1 LNFVSCAPQAP
12 RQALSFFCIYGRQG
26 SVNAPNGGGYV
37 VNVVDEAD
45 EFSRSCHELRS
56 YVTLVMS
63 GKFFILNCRAD

>member
-1 LNFVSCAPQAP
+1 LDFFPRASQASG
-12 RQALSFFCIYGRQG
+12 QALFLVCIYGRQG

-37 VNVVDEAD
+37 VNIVDEAD
-45 EFSRSCHELRS
+45 EFSRGCHELRS